1 MAELAMT
8 VAALL
13 PATPVS
19 FDGAVIR
26 LFGTEILIVM
36 VTRKVFLD
44 GYESSLLVAAFHAR
58 FKRTVVLATRD
69 RMGATSYFGPVPIA
83 RALAKLPIEALA
95 WRRYR
100 YRREPVQLLPI
111 PIDGGDATDSH
122 PSWTVCDTP
131 DTALVAPTRAL
142 RASSQETRALRK

>member
-1 MAELAMT
+1 MT
-8 VAALL
+8 PAALL

-26 LFGTEILIVM
+26 LFGVEILIVM
-36 VTRKVFLD
+36 VTREVFHD

-58 FKRTVVLATRD
+58 FKRTIVLSTRD
-69 RMGATSYFGPVPIA
+69 RAGATSYFGPVPIA
-83 RALAKLPIEALA
+83 RVLAKLPIEALA

-111 PIDGGDATDSH
+111 PIDDGDATDSH
-122 PSWTVCDTP
+122 PSWSICETP
-131 DTALVAPTRAL
+131 DTVRASSQPTRAL
-142 RASSQETRALRK
+142 RK